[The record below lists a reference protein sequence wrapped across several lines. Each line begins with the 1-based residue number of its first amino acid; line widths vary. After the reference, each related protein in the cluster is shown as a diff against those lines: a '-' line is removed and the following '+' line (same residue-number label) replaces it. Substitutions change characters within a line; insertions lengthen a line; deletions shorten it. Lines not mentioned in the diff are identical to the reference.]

1 MQRKNRAR
9 IKKLNDTSIQTR
21 VYGNKNLTNIH
32 LIKLSLIQ
40 SVFAFVIFRCS
51 AKSVYGVVTFPNKFY
66 YSLTTVQTT
75 ER

>member
-9 IKKLNDTSIQTR
+9 TKKLNDTNIQTR

-40 SVFAFVIFRCS
+40 SVIAFVIFRCR

-66 YSLTTVQTT
+66 YSLTAVQTT